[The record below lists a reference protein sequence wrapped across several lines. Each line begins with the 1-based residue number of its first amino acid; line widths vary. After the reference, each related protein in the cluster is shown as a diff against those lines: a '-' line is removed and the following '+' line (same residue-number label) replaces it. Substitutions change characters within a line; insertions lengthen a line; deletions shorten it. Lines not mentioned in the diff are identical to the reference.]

1 MYGGARIAPAAAFL
15 CVLLG
20 AQSPLPE
27 LDPNPTPGL
36 GGGNA
41 ADPRSSPPPPPAL
54 LAAEKS
60 RLTSPD
66 PEVRRDACA
75 RLGRLGGGAI
85 DAFEALTPLLGDPR
99 REVLVAA
106 AEAVADILSADDDER
121 IARLEALARQ
131 DGSPTGRG
139 ALKALALMRLRRE
152 SVSALMSE
160 MIEHED
166 FDLRMTALQ
175 GLMCTEPCAPRA
187 VRALGATM
195 ADAAE
200 PEELRIAAAEALR
213 RFGKLGLDAAQ
224 DVVRALSDRRV
235 GAAAA
240 RVVHD
245 WGPYA
250 AEWARQLDSVFDARV
265 VDLVDFDRQY
275 ELARAIERVA
285 AKSGVVDLL
294 LKRMYV
300 HADPVV
306 RDEAV
311 YRTGRD
317 QGKRTSLAKELSR
330 LLLGDPEPRVR
341 ARAAAALGLLG
352 EVDVSTIDA
361 LLRAL
366 RDPAA
371 RFDAALSLGLRS
383 PDIENTVGVFAS
395 DPAISIEERAA
406 FLFAAARLDPATPR
420 FRLRLADLL
429 ATDDVYARG
438 AILVFFGVL
447 REAPPEADADLARAL
462 VDPVYEIRETARWTL
477 ARTAPQGALGRARQ
491 SLELVANEDLVPY
504 WFAAA
509 RRAAVTPN
517 DWEMIS
523 ALGDLRHRVRYGAD
537 RIRPPAPPPREFGFA
552 PDDLRRA
559 AVDGDARLRELCA
572 RRIKALGVHG
582 DYMAPHVL
590 RLLGDP
596 SRRVRVQAAEAAAA
610 IGDPRGQAVSA
621 LTALLADRSWT
632 VRRAA
637 ADAIRTLRAF
647 DVRTVDAL
655 AKTTN
660 DPVVQVRDAAV
671 AALVARLPADGASP
685 APSAARR

>member
-1 MYGGARIAPAAAFL
+1 MSVGARIVPVAAILSALL
-15 CVLLG
+15 C

-27 LDPNPTPGL
+27 LDSNPTPGT
-36 GGGNA
+36 GGGTA
-41 ADPRSSPPPPPAL
+41 ADPRSSPPPPQAL
-54 LAAEKS
+54 LASEMS
-60 RLTSPD
+60 RLTSPEPD
-66 PEVRRDACA
+66 VRMDACS
-75 RLGRLGGGAI
+75 RLGALGGGAI
-85 DAFEALTPLLGDPR
+85 SAFDALTPLLGDPR

-106 AEAVADILSADDDER
+106 AKAVADILSANDVGHIE
-121 IARLEALARQ
+121 RLEEFSRQ
-131 DGSPTGRG
+131 DGAPIGRG

-152 SVSALMSE
+152 RTSALMAE
-160 MIEHED
+160 MIEHD
-166 FDLRMTALQ
+166 DYDLRMTALQ
-175 GLMCTEPCAPRA
+175 GLMCTAECAPRA
-187 VRALGATM
+187 VRALGVAI

-224 DVVRALSDRRV
+224 DVVRAISDRRV

-240 RVVHD
+240 RVMHD

-250 AEWARQLDSVFDARV
+250 SDWIRQLDVVFNARV

-275 ELARAIERVA
+275 EVARAIERVGA
-285 AKSGVVDLL
+285 TIGTVDLL

-300 HADPVV
+300 HPDPVV

-317 QGKRTSLAKELSR
+317 QGKRTPLAKELVR
-330 LLLGDPEPRVR
+330 LLLHDPEPRVR

-352 EVDVSTIDA
+352 EVDVVTIDA

-383 PDIENTVGVFAS
+383 PDIENTTGVFAS
-395 DPAISIEERAA
+395 DPTISIEERAA
-406 FLFAAARLDPATPR
+406 FLFAAARLDPVTPR
-420 FRLRLADLL
+420 YRLRLSDLL
-429 ATDDVYARG
+429 ATDDVFARG
-438 AILVFFGVL
+438 AVLVFFGIL
-447 REAPPEADADLARAL
+447 REAPPEADANLARAL

-491 SLELVANEDLVPY
+491 SIGLPDGEGLFPY

-509 RRAAVTPN
+509 RRFGVTPN

-537 RIRPPAPPPREFGFA
+537 RIRPPAPPPREVGYA
-552 PDDLRRA
+552 PDDLKRA
-559 AVDGDARLRELCA
+559 AVDGDARVRELVA
-572 RRIKALGVHG
+572 RRIAALGNRG
-582 DYMAPHVL
+582 DYLAPHVL
-590 RLLGDP
+590 RLLGDS
-596 SRRVRVQAAEAAAA
+596 SRRVRVQAVRAAAA
-610 IGDPRGQAVSA
+610 IGDPEGQTASA
-621 LTALLADRSWT
+621 LTALLTDDSWT

-637 ADAIRTLRAF
+637 IEAVRALKIRDPKSADA
-647 DVRTVDAL
+647 V
-655 AKTTN
+655 AKAKN
-660 DPVVQVRDAAV
+660 DPVAHVRDAAV
-671 AALVARLPADGASP
+671 AALASRLPTDVTP
-685 APSAARR
+685 PEPSAARR